1 VLEIVTAHPIAGTR
15 NSCAIASSLAIGM
28 VRAVKKTKK
37 DYDRDNP

>member
-1 VLEIVTAHPIAGTR
+1 MDIVCRIAGTR

-37 DYDRDNP
+37 D